1 MYAPP
6 LWLILLGLFLVA
18 AASAGAL
25 YLWPWSR
32 QRRRIVIGVAAAVLS
47 FLLWRLVL
55 ISANGANFDIDY
67 PLLLGLSYEDIGSG
81 IMAFLFAALAF
92 GLWSDRG
99 ERAERVVKSAALV
112 GIAATLVD
120 RFV

>member
-6 LWLILLGLFLVA
+6 PWLIVLGALLVA

-32 QRRRIVIGVAAAVLS
+32 HRRRMLIGVAAAVLS
-47 FLLWRLVL
+47 FLLWRGVL

-81 IMAFLFAALAF
+81 IMAFVFAAIVF
-92 GLWSDRG
+92 GLWSDRTQ
-99 ERAERVVKSAALV
+99 RAEQVVKSAALV
-112 GIAATLVD
+112 GAAAILVD

>member
-6 LWLILLGLFLVA
+6 PWLIAVGALLVA
-18 AASAGAL
+18 LASAGAL
-25 YLWPWSR
+25 YAWPRSR
-32 QRRRIVIGVAAAVLS
+32 QRRRIVIGAAAGVLS
-47 FLLWRLVL
+47 FLLWRGVL

-92 GLWSDRG
+92 GLWTDRS
-99 ERAERVVKSAALV
+99 ERAEQVVKSAALV
-112 GIAATLVD
+112 GAAAMIVD

>member
-1 MYAPP
+1 MVDRRGRSSRR
-6 LWLILLGLFLVA
+6 LG
-18 AASAGAL
+18 SG
-25 YLWPWSR
+25 WC
-32 QRRRIVIGVAAAVLS
+32 AAAVVS
-47 FLLWRLVL
+47 FLLWRGVL

-99 ERAERVVKSAALV
+99 ERAEHVVKSAALV
-112 GIAATLVD
+112 GTAAMFVD

>member
-1 MYAPP
+1 MVDRRGRSSRR
-6 LWLILLGLFLVA
+6 LG
-18 AASAGAL
+18 SG
-25 YLWPWSR
+25 WC
-32 QRRRIVIGVAAAVLS
+32 AAAVVS
-47 FLLWRLVL
+47 FLLWRGVL

-92 GLWSDRG
+92 GLWSDHG
-99 ERAERVVKSAALV
+99 ERAEQVVKSAALF
-112 GIAATLVD
+112 GAAATIVD

>member
-6 LWLILLGLFLVA
+6 PWLIAVGALLVA
-18 AASAGAL
+18 LASAGAL
-25 YLWPWSR
+25 YAWPRSR
-32 QRRRIVIGVAAAVLS
+32 QRRRIVIGAAAGVLS
-47 FLLWRLVL
+47 FLLWRGVL

-92 GLWSDRG
+92 GLWTDRSKP
-99 ERAERVVKSAALV
+99 AEQVVKIPAPPGPPAILV
-112 GIAATLVD
+112 
-120 RFV
+120 